1 MSPLASITVFAF
13 SLDRKRR
20 RQRKRDLHKQKIEI
34 NKNGRE
40 REKKDD
46 EENGERCTKPAQ
58 SLYRLYIHNG
68 QQQSIWIRYQLING
82 FGAKRSAHTDR
93 PIVRSYT
100 AFPPSHNNIKDNALY
115 DVKARKYKK
124 ME

>member
-20 RQRKRDLHKQKIEI
+20 RQRKGIYTNKKIEI

-40 REKKDD
+40 RKKGRRRKQRDIGQNQPKAGTD
-46 EENGERCTKPAQ
+46 W
-58 SLYRLYIHNG
+58 IHNG

-93 PIVRSYT
+93 RSFDPI
-100 AFPPSHNNIKDNALY
+100 AFFPP
-115 DVKARKYKK
+115 
-124 ME
+124 